1 MPPGPR
7 QISED
12 RDHPDDALA
21 AVIAQT
27 VDEEDEE
34 TLREIK
40 KLNLLVELV
49 VSITP
54 SDVFRRSLL
63 TWPRRRC
70 SRPSPLAGG
79 SEDSVG

>member
-1 MPPGPR
+1 MLTVGCWLVISARLAGFQNLQAPLMPPGPR

-40 KLNLLVELV
+40 N
-49 VSITP
+49 
-54 SDVFRRSLL
+54 
-63 TWPRRRC
+63 
-70 SRPSPLAGG
+70 
-79 SEDSVG
+79 